1 MTMLKNTK
9 VIMKAVLRMAA
20 IEAMP
25 QSERVEMFVSKDA
38 ARNRLFIE
46 LAKLFR
52 AIESGLTG
60 KQKIFPML
68 EKAGVK
74 KGSVSNASLA
84 SKVYDLVTT
93 GKITEDE
100 FDSLTW
106 ADCVAIIRAMS
117 ALSKKRLTAD
127 EVAAY
132 IKSGTDFEPDL
143 AELYATGL
151 TLAEKVSADILAAK
165 AEEKA
170 KADAKAAEI
179 KAAADLKAIQE
190 ENAKLTKQVAENAPP
205 QVIPPEPP
213 EENSDPVT
221 IDQSPTEPNEPTEP
235 VEPPVNIVA
244 MAPTP
249 PRKKTAADLCN
260 TLDAVFSEMADL
272 TSDEQAVVGGK
283 LMELANIIAL
293 SGIIQTT
300 TEQSAPVASKRKA
313 A

>member
-1 MTMLKNTK
+1 MLKSPK
-9 VIMKAVLRMAA
+9 VIMNAVLRMAA

-25 QSERVEMFVSKDA
+25 QSDRVALFATKDA

-52 AIESGLTG
+52 AIEAGLTG

-84 SKVYDLVTT
+84 SKVYDLVTS

-106 ADCVAIIRAMS
+106 ADCVAIIRVMS
-117 ALSKKRLTAD
+117 APSKKRLTAD
-127 EVAAY
+127 EVAAHV
-132 IKSGTDFEPDL
+132 KTGTDFEPDL

-151 TLAEKVSADILAAK
+151 TLAEKVEADKAAAK

-170 KADAKAAEI
+170 KADAKVAEI
-179 KAAADLKAIQE
+179 KAAADLKAVQA
-190 ENAKLTKQVAENAPP
+190 ENAKLTKQVAANAPP
-205 QVIPPEPP
+205 QVVPTAHAVEVPEPVAI
-213 EENSDPVT
+213 ETV
-221 IDQSPTEPNEPTEP
+221 EP
-235 VEPPVNIVA
+235 VEAPANIVA
-244 MAPTP
+244 MAPPP
-249 PRKKTAADLCN
+249 PRTRTAADLCN
-260 TLDAVFSEMADL
+260 TLDSVFSDMADL
-272 TSDEQAVVGGK
+272 NPEEQAVVAGK
-283 LMELANIIAL
+283 LMELADIVAL
-293 SGIIQTT
+293 SGIIQTP
-300 TEQSAPVASKRKA
+300 TEQAAPAASKRKA

>member
-1 MTMLKNTK
+1 MLKSPK
-9 VIMKAVLRMAA
+9 VIMNAVLRMAA

-25 QSERVEMFVSKDA
+25 QSDRVALFATKDA

-52 AIESGLTG
+52 AIEAGLTG

-84 SKVYDLVTT
+84 SKVYDLVTA

-106 ADCVAIIRAMS
+106 ADCVAIIRVMS
-117 ALSKKRLTAD
+117 APSKKRLTAD
-127 EVAAY
+127 EVAAHV
-132 IKSGTDFEPDL
+132 KTGTDFEPDL

-151 TLAEKVSADILAAK
+151 TLAEKVEADKAAAK

-170 KADAKAAEI
+170 KADAKVAEI
-179 KAAADLKAIQE
+179 KAAADLKAVQA
-190 ENAKLTKQVAENAPP
+190 ENAKLAKQVAANAPP
-205 QVIPPEPP
+205 QVVPTAPAVEVPEPVAI
-213 EENSDPVT
+213 EA
-221 IDQSPTEPNEPTEP
+221 SPAEPAETVEP
-235 VEPPVNIVA
+235 VEAPANIVA
-244 MAPTP
+244 MAPPP
-249 PRKKTAADLCN
+249 PRTRTAADLCN
-260 TLDAVFSEMADL
+260 TLDSVFSDMADL
-272 TSDEQAVVGGK
+272 NPEEQAVVAGK
-283 LMELANIIAL
+283 LMELADIVAL
-293 SGIIQTT
+293 SGIIQTPA
-300 TEQSAPVASKRKA
+300 EQAAPAASKRKA